1 MNRRIVSSTSASII
15 FFLLT
20 SLNKPAAEVALGFP
34 TTTIFVDPPT
44 GTAEVG
50 QAFFV
55 NIRITDVADLYC
67 WEFKLGWDPS
77 ILDAI
82 KVSEENF
89 LKQGGD
95 TFFAKKI
102 NNTQGYVLVDCTL
115 FGDVAG
121 VNGSGTLAS
130 IEFYAEA
137 QGESVLDLYDTIL
150 INSLEQSIT
159 HTANNGFFVI
169 PDIPQIIIL
178 PLFMA
183 LTMLAI
189 IFAKKR
195 SPRNKR
201 RNYH

>member
-1 MNRRIVSSTSASII
+1 MNRRIVSFTSASII
-15 FFLLT
+15 LFLAT
-20 SLNKPAAEVALGFP
+20 SLYKPTVEVALGSP

-44 GTAEVG
+44 STAEVG
-50 QAFFV
+50 QTFSI
-55 NIRITDVADLYC
+55 NINISDVVDLYA

-77 ILDAI
+77 ILDAT
-82 KVSEENF
+82 KVSEGTF

-115 FGDVAG
+115 LGDVPG
-121 VNGSGTLAS
+121 VNGGGTLATV
-130 IEFYAEA
+130 EFYVEV
-137 QGESVLDLYDTIL
+137 QGESILDFCNTIL
-150 INSLEQSIT
+150 INSLEQPIT
-159 HTANNGFFVI
+159 HKANNGVFVI
-169 PDIPQIIIL
+169 PEIPQIIIL

-195 SPRNKR
+195 FPRNKR
-201 RNYH
+201 RTYN